1 MKKLLSA
8 LTAGLFILGCN
19 QAAEALDVD
28 IVNDVNVSVG
38 SATFGVDQDG
48 NKVSVGASGLT
59 FSTSDTVDF
68 GVAYSTSL
76 LGGLEAGL
84 SYDYTNESDHVVGV
98 DTSFEYVGINLDAD
112 FDWNIN
118 DTDFDAKLGT
128 GYTLLGV
135 DGSVTSKWDVDDF
148 SYEGMDVTAGYT
160 WAVTD
165 TFSVRPNV
173 TVPFDDDFTRGDLT
187 AGVSISLSFGSTPS
201 E

>member
-1 MKKLLSA
+1 MKKFLMALLLMTPMSVY
-8 LTAGLFILGCN
+8 
-19 QAAEALDVD
+19 ALDVD
-28 IVNDVNVSVG
+28 VENDVTVSANGV
-38 SATFGVDQDG
+38 TFAVDQDG
-48 NKVSVGASGLT
+48 DKISIGASGLT

-98 DTSFEYVGINLDAD
+98 DTSFEYFGINLDAD
-112 FDWNIN
+112 LDWNIN

-160 WAVTD
+160 WKVSD

-173 TVPFDDDFTRGDLT
+173 TLPIDDDWKRGDIV
-187 AGVSISLSFGSTPS
+187 AGVSIVINFGSTSS

>member
-1 MKKLLSA
+1 MKKFLMALMLMLMLPVSAYALSV
-8 LTAGLFILGCN
+8 N
-19 QAAEALDVD
+19 VE
-28 IVNDVNVSVG
+28 NDVNVSVG
-38 SATFGVDQDG
+38 GATFGVDQGG
-48 NKVSVGASGLT
+48 NKVSVGVSGLT

-76 LGGLEAGL
+76 LSGLETGL

-98 DTSFEYVGINLDAD
+98 DTSFEYWGINLDAD
-112 FDWNIN
+112 LDWNIN

-128 GYTLLGV
+128 GYGIFGL
-135 DGSVTSKWDVDDF
+135 DGSVTSNWDVDDA

-160 WAVTD
+160 WNVTD
-165 TFSVRPNV
+165 SFSVRPNL

-187 AGVSISLSFGSTPS
+187 AGVSISLSFGGTST

>member
-1 MKKLLSA
+1 MKKLLMALMLMVPMSA
-8 LTAGLFILGCN
+8 Y
-19 QAAEALDVD
+19 ALSVGV
-28 IVNDVNVSVG
+28 VNDVNVSVG

-98 DTSFEYVGINLDAD
+98 DTSFEYVGINLDAA
-112 FDWNIN
+112 FDWNIT

-128 GYTLLGV
+128 GYALLGV

-160 WAVTD
+160 WNVTD

-173 TVPFDDDFTRGDLT
+173 KVPFDDDFTRGDLT

-201 E
+201 G

>member
-1 MKKLLSA
+1 MKKFLMTLLLMLPVSA
-8 LTAGLFILGCN
+8 Y
-19 QAAEALDVD
+19 ALSVG
-28 IVNDVNVSVG
+28 VVHDVNVSAG
-38 SATFGVDQDG
+38 GATIVVDQDG

-112 FDWNIN
+112 FDWNIT

-128 GYTLLGV
+128 GYALLGL

-160 WAVTD
+160 WNVTD

-187 AGVSISLSFGSTPS
+187 AGVSISLSFGATST

>member
-1 MKKLLSA
+1 MKKFLMALLLMVPMSA
-8 LTAGLFILGCN
+8 Y
-19 QAAEALDVD
+19 ALSVGV
-28 IVNDVNVSVG
+28 VNDVNVSVG

-98 DTSFEYVGINLDAD
+98 DTSFVYLGINLDTT

-128 GYTLLGV
+128 GYGIFGL

-160 WAVTD
+160 WNVTD
-165 TFSVRPNV
+165 TFSVRPNLKV
-173 TVPFDDDFTRGDLT
+173 RFDDDFTRGDLT
-187 AGVSISLSFGSTPS
+187 AGVSISLSFGSTSS

>member
-1 MKKLLSA
+1 MKKFLMTLLLMLPVSA
-8 LTAGLFILGCN
+8 Y
-19 QAAEALDVD
+19 ALSVG
-28 IVNDVNVSVG
+28 VEHDVNVSAG
-38 SATFGVDQDG
+38 GATIGVSQDG
-48 NKVSVGASGLT
+48 NKISVGASGLT

-76 LGGLEAGL
+76 LGGLEGGI

-98 DTSFEYVGINLDAD
+98 DTTLEYWGLSFDTA

-118 DTDFDAKLGT
+118 DADFGAEIGT
-128 GYTLLGV
+128 GYNVFGV
-135 DGSVTSKWDVDDF
+135 DGSVTSNWDVDDF

-165 TFSVRPNV
+165 TFSVRPNL
-173 TVPFDDDFTRGDLT
+173 TVPFDDGFSRGDLT

>member
-1 MKKLLSA
+1 
-8 LTAGLFILGCN
+8 
-19 QAAEALDVD
+19 
-28 IVNDVNVSVG
+28 
-38 SATFGVDQDG
+38 
-48 NKVSVGASGLT
+48 
-59 FSTSDTVDF
+59 
-68 GVAYSTSL
+68 
-76 LGGLEAGL
+76 
-84 SYDYTNESDHVVGV
+84 
-98 DTSFEYVGINLDAD
+98 LDAN

-128 GYTLLGV
+128 GYALLGV

-160 WAVTD
+160 WNVTD

-187 AGVSISLSFGSTPS
+187 AGVSISLSFGSTSS